1 MAAEIRVDKIKS
13 RSGINTIDFS
23 LSNDGFVFN
32 ENVGIGT
39 SSVLGAANAANTR
52 VLNVGVVTANNV
64 YAAFTGDI
72 TGDATGLSGSPTITV
87 TAVNVG
93 TAATLS
99 ANGNVAFAGLAT
111 ANGGVQVG
119 TSATIF
125 ANGNAAF
132 AGLATANGGVQVG
145 TSATIFANGN
155 AAFAGVATANGGFNI
170 GIQSAGIVV
179 AQNVGIS
186 TLNFVGSGNSIT
198 YHSSSNTLGIEISGG
213 GGVSETSTDVSS
225 TSATGV
231 GSFAIAD
238 YRSAAI
244 IAQVDQSGTYQVG
257 RYLMIHD
264 GTTVTV
270 VEEASVSTGD
280 SQIASYSGTIVGT
293 NAEFQVTMGSS
304 GIATVTTKLDTVTA
318 YS

>member
-64 YAAFTGDI
+64 YAAFTGDV

-99 ANGNVAFAGLAT
+99 ANGNV
-111 ANGGVQVG
+111 
-119 TSATIF
+119 
-125 ANGNAAF
+125 AF

-198 YHSSSNTLGIEISGG
+198 YHSASNTLGIEISGG
-213 GGVSETSTDVSS
+213 SGGVSETSTDVSS

-238 YRSAAI
+238 FRSAAI

-270 VEEASVSTGD
+270 VEESSVSTGD

>member
-132 AGLATANGGVQVG
+132 AG
-145 TSATIFANGN
+145 
-155 AAFAGVATANGGFNI
+155 VATANGGFNI

-213 GGVSETSTDVSS
+213 SGGVSETSTDVSS

-238 YRSAAI
+238 FRSAAI

-270 VEEASVSTGD
+270 VEESSISTGD

>member
-52 VLNVGVVTANNV
+52 VLNVGVVTANSV
-64 YAAFTGDI
+64 FASFTGDI
-72 TGDATGLSGSPTITV
+72 TGDVTGNATGLSGSPTITV

-99 ANGNVAFAGLAT
+99 ANGNVAISGITT
-111 ANGGVQVG
+111 ANGGLIVG
-119 TSATIF
+119 
-125 ANGNAAF
+125 AA
-132 AGLATANGGVQVG
+132 
-145 TSATIFANGN
+145 ATIFANGN

-198 YHSSSNTLGIEISGG
+198 YHSASNTLGIEISGG
-213 GGVSETSTDVSS
+213 SGGVSETSTDVSS

>member
-132 AGLATANGGVQVG
+132 AG
-145 TSATIFANGN
+145 
-155 AAFAGVATANGGFNI
+155 VATANGGFNI

-213 GGVSETSTDVSS
+213 SGGVSETSTDVSS

-270 VEEASVSTGD
+270 VEESSISTGD

>member
-132 AGLATANGGVQVG
+132 AG
-145 TSATIFANGN
+145 
-155 AAFAGVATANGGFNI
+155 VATANGGFNI

-213 GGVSETSTDVSS
+213 SGGVSETSTDVNS

-244 IAQVDQSGTYQVG
+244 IVQVDQSGTYQVG

>member
-52 VLNVGVVTANNV
+52 VLNVGVVTANSV
-64 YAAFTGDI
+64 FASFTGDI
-72 TGDATGLSGSPTITV
+72 TGDVTGNATGLSGSPTITV

-99 ANGNVAFAGLAT
+99 ANGNV
-111 ANGGVQVG
+111 
-119 TSATIF
+119 
-125 ANGNAAF
+125 AF

-198 YHSSSNTLGIEISGG
+198 YHSASNTLGIEISGG
-213 GGVSETSTDVSS
+213 SGGVSETSTDVSS

-270 VEEASVSTGD
+270 VEESSVSTGD

>member
-52 VLNVGVVTANNV
+52 VLNVGVVTANSV
-64 YAAFTGDI
+64 FASFTGDI
-72 TGDATGLSGSPTITV
+72 TGDVTGNATGLSGSPTITV

-99 ANGNVAFAGLAT
+99 ANGNVAISGITT
-111 ANGGVQVG
+111 ANGGLIVG
-119 TSATIF
+119 
-125 ANGNAAF
+125 AA
-132 AGLATANGGVQVG
+132 
-145 TSATIFANGN
+145 ATIFANGN

-270 VEEASVSTGD
+270 VEESSVSTGD

>member
-32 ENVGIGT
+32 ESVGIGT

-99 ANGNVAFAGLAT
+99 ANGNVAISGITT
-111 ANGGVQVG
+111 ANGGLIVG
-119 TSATIF
+119 
-125 ANGNAAF
+125 AA
-132 AGLATANGGVQVG
+132 
-145 TSATIFANGN
+145 ATIFANGN

-198 YHSSSNTLGIEISGG
+198 YHSLSNTLGIEISGG
-213 GGVSETSTDVSS
+213 SGGVSETSTDVSS

>member
-64 YAAFTGDI
+64 YAAFTGDV

-99 ANGNVAFAGLAT
+99 ANGNVAISGITT
-111 ANGGVQVG
+111 ANGGLIVG
-119 TSATIF
+119 TA
-125 ANGNAAF
+125 
-132 AGLATANGGVQVG
+132 
-145 TSATIFANGN
+145 ATIFANGN

-198 YHSSSNTLGIEISGG
+198 YHSASNTLGIEISGG
-213 GGVSETSTDVSS
+213 SGGVSETSTDVSS

-238 YRSAAI
+238 FRSAAI

>member
-132 AGLATANGGVQVG
+132 AG
-145 TSATIFANGN
+145 
-155 AAFAGVATANGGFNI
+155 VATANGGFNI

-213 GGVSETSTDVSS
+213 SGGVSETSTDVSS

-244 IAQVDQSGTYQVG
+244 IVQVDQSGTYQVG

-270 VEEASVSTGD
+270 VEESSVSTGD

>member
-13 RSGINTIDFS
+13 RSGINTIDLS

-32 ENVGIGT
+32 DNVGIGT

-52 VLNVGVVTANNV
+52 VLNVGVVTANSV
-64 YAAFTGDI
+64 FASFTGDI
-72 TGDATGLSGSPTITV
+72 TGDVTGNATGLSGSPTITV

-99 ANGNVAFAGLAT
+99 ANGNV
-111 ANGGVQVG
+111 
-119 TSATIF
+119 
-125 ANGNAAF
+125 AF

-213 GGVSETSTDVSS
+213 SGGVSETSTDVSS

-270 VEEASVSTGD
+270 VEESSVSTGD

>member
-99 ANGNVAFAGLAT
+99 ANGNV
-111 ANGGVQVG
+111 
-119 TSATIF
+119 
-125 ANGNAAF
+125 AF

>member
-64 YAAFTGDI
+64 YAAFTGDV

-99 ANGNVAFAGLAT
+99 ANGNV
-111 ANGGVQVG
+111 
-119 TSATIF
+119 
-125 ANGNAAF
+125 AF

-213 GGVSETSTDVSS
+213 SGGVSETSTDVSS

-238 YRSAAI
+238 FRSAAI

>member
-99 ANGNVAFAGLAT
+99 ANGNVAISGIT
-111 ANGGVQVG
+111 
-119 TSATIF
+119 
-125 ANGNAAF
+125 
-132 AGLATANGGVQVG
+132 TANGGVQVG

-244 IAQVDQSGTYQVG
+244 IVQVDQSGTYQVG

>member
-64 YAAFTGDI
+64 YAAFTGDV

-99 ANGNVAFAGLAT
+99 ANGNV
-111 ANGGVQVG
+111 
-119 TSATIF
+119 
-125 ANGNAAF
+125 AF

-198 YHSSSNTLGIEISGG
+198 YHSASNTLGIEISGG
-213 GGVSETSTDVSS
+213 SGGVSETSTDVSS

>member
-132 AGLATANGGVQVG
+132 AG
-145 TSATIFANGN
+145 
-155 AAFAGVATANGGFNI
+155 VATANGGFNI

-213 GGVSETSTDVSS
+213 SGGVSETSTDVSS

-270 VEEASVSTGD
+270 VEESSVSTGD

>member
-13 RSGINTIDFS
+13 RSGINTIDLS

-32 ENVGIGT
+32 DNVGIGT

-72 TGDATGLSGSPTITV
+72 TGDVTGDATGLSGSPTITV

-99 ANGNVAFAGLAT
+99 ANGNV
-111 ANGGVQVG
+111 
-119 TSATIF
+119 
-125 ANGNAAF
+125 AF

-213 GGVSETSTDVSS
+213 SGGVSETSTDVSS

-270 VEEASVSTGD
+270 VEESSVSTGD

>member
-132 AGLATANGGVQVG
+132 AG
-145 TSATIFANGN
+145 
-155 AAFAGVATANGGFNI
+155 VATANGGFNI

-213 GGVSETSTDVSS
+213 SGGVSETSTDVSS

>member
-32 ENVGIGT
+32 ESVGIGT

-132 AGLATANGGVQVG
+132 AG
-145 TSATIFANGN
+145 
-155 AAFAGVATANGGFNI
+155 VATANGGFNI

-213 GGVSETSTDVSS
+213 SGGVSETSTDVSS

-244 IAQVDQSGTYQVG
+244 IVQVDQSGTYQVG

>member
-132 AGLATANGGVQVG
+132 AG
-145 TSATIFANGN
+145 
-155 AAFAGVATANGGFNI
+155 VATANGGFNI

-244 IAQVDQSGTYQVG
+244 IVQVDQSGTYQVG

>member
-132 AGLATANGGVQVG
+132 AG
-145 TSATIFANGN
+145 I
-155 AAFAGVATANGGFNI
+155 ATANGGFNI

-198 YHSSSNTLGIEISGG
+198 YHSASNTLGIEISGG
-213 GGVSETSTDVSS
+213 SGGVSETSTDVSS

-270 VEEASVSTGD
+270 VEESSVSTGD

>member
-132 AGLATANGGVQVG
+132 AG
-145 TSATIFANGN
+145 
-155 AAFAGVATANGGFNI
+155 VATANGGFNI

-198 YHSSSNTLGIEISGG
+198 YHSASNTLGIEISGG
-213 GGVSETSTDVSS
+213 SGGVSETSTDVSS

>member
-13 RSGINTIDFS
+13 RSGINTIDLS

-32 ENVGIGT
+32 DNVGIGT

-52 VLNVGVVTANNV
+52 VLNVGVVTANSV
-64 YAAFTGDI
+64 FASFTGDI
-72 TGDATGLSGSPTITV
+72 TGDVTGNATGLSGSPTITV

-99 ANGNVAFAGLAT
+99 ANGNV
-111 ANGGVQVG
+111 
-119 TSATIF
+119 
-125 ANGNAAF
+125 AF

-198 YHSSSNTLGIEISGG
+198 YHSASNTLGIEISGG
-213 GGVSETSTDVSS
+213 SGGVSETSTDVSS

-270 VEEASVSTGD
+270 VEESSVSTGD

>member
-52 VLNVGVVTANNV
+52 VLNVGVVTANSV
-64 YAAFTGDI
+64 FASFTGDV
-72 TGDATGLSGSPTITV
+72 TGNATGLSGSPTITV

-99 ANGNVAFAGLAT
+99 ANGNV
-111 ANGGVQVG
+111 
-119 TSATIF
+119 
-125 ANGNAAF
+125 AF

-213 GGVSETSTDVSS
+213 SGGVSETSTDVSS

>member
-32 ENVGIGT
+32 ESVGIGT

-52 VLNVGVVTANNV
+52 VLNVGVVTANSV
-64 YAAFTGDI
+64 FASFTGDI

-99 ANGNVAFAGLAT
+99 ANGNV
-111 ANGGVQVG
+111 
-119 TSATIF
+119 
-125 ANGNAAF
+125 AF

-198 YHSSSNTLGIEISGG
+198 YHSASNTLGIEISGG
-213 GGVSETSTDVSS
+213 SGGVSETSTDVSS

>member
-132 AGLATANGGVQVG
+132 AG
-145 TSATIFANGN
+145 
-155 AAFAGVATANGGFNI
+155 VATANGGFNI

-198 YHSSSNTLGIEISGG
+198 YHSASNTLGIEISGG
-213 GGVSETSTDVSS
+213 SGGVSENSTDVSS

-238 YRSAAI
+238 FRSAAI

>member
-52 VLNVGVVTANNV
+52 VLNVGVVTANSV
-64 YAAFTGDI
+64 FASFTGDI
-72 TGDATGLSGSPTITV
+72 TGDVTGNATGLSGSPTITV

-93 TAATLS
+93 TGITIQGNGGLS
-99 ANGNVAFAGLAT
+99 IAGLTT

-119 TSATIF
+119 
-125 ANGNAAF
+125 AA
-132 AGLATANGGVQVG
+132 
-145 TSATIFANGN
+145 ATIFANGN

-198 YHSSSNTLGIEISGG
+198 YHSASNTLGIEISGG
-213 GGVSETSTDVSS
+213 SGGVSETSTDVSS

-238 YRSAAI
+238 FRSAAI

-270 VEEASVSTGD
+270 VEESSISTGD

>member
-64 YAAFTGDI
+64 YAAFTGDV

-132 AGLATANGGVQVG
+132 AG
-145 TSATIFANGN
+145 
-155 AAFAGVATANGGFNI
+155 VATANGGFNI
-170 GIQSAGIVV
+170 GIQSVGIVV

-198 YHSSSNTLGIEISGG
+198 YHSASNTLGIEISGG
-213 GGVSETSTDVSS
+213 SGGVSETSTDVSS

>member
-64 YAAFTGDI
+64 YAAFTGDV

-99 ANGNVAFAGLAT
+99 ANGNV
-111 ANGGVQVG
+111 
-119 TSATIF
+119 
-125 ANGNAAF
+125 AF

-186 TLNFVGSGNSIT
+186 TLNFVGSGNAIT
-198 YHSSSNTLGIEISGG
+198 YHSASNTLGIEISGG
-213 GGVSETSTDVSS
+213 SGGVSETSTDVSS

>member
-72 TGDATGLSGSPTITV
+72 TGDVTGNATGLSGSPTITV

-99 ANGNVAFAGLAT
+99 ANGNV
-111 ANGGVQVG
+111 
-119 TSATIF
+119 
-125 ANGNAAF
+125 AF

-198 YHSSSNTLGIEISGG
+198 YHSASNTLGIEISGG
-213 GGVSETSTDVSS
+213 SGGVSETSTDVSS
-225 TSATGV
+225 TNATGV

>member
-52 VLNVGVVTANNV
+52 VLNVGVVTANSV
-64 YAAFTGDI
+64 FASFTGDI
-72 TGDATGLSGSPTITV
+72 TGDVTGNATGLSGSPTITV

-99 ANGNVAFAGLAT
+99 ANGNV
-111 ANGGVQVG
+111 
-119 TSATIF
+119 
-125 ANGNAAF
+125 AF

-198 YHSSSNTLGIEISGG
+198 YHSASNTLGIEISGG
-213 GGVSETSTDVSS
+213 SGGVSETSTDVSS

>member
-52 VLNVGVVTANNV
+52 VLNVGVVTANSV
-64 YAAFTGDI
+64 FASFTGDI

-99 ANGNVAFAGLAT
+99 ANGNVAISGITT
-111 ANGGVQVG
+111 ANGGLIVG
-119 TSATIF
+119 
-125 ANGNAAF
+125 AA
-132 AGLATANGGVQVG
+132 
-145 TSATIFANGN
+145 ATIFANGN

-213 GGVSETSTDVSS
+213 SGGVSETSTDVSS

>member
-1 MAAEIRVDKIKS
+1 M
-13 RSGINTIDFS
+13 
-23 LSNDGFVFN
+23 
-32 ENVGIGT
+32 
-39 SSVLGAANAANTR
+39 GAANAANTR
-52 VLNVGVVTANNV
+52 VLNVGVVTANSV
-64 YAAFTGDI
+64 FASFTGNI

-99 ANGNVAFAGLAT
+99 ANGNV
-111 ANGGVQVG
+111 
-119 TSATIF
+119 
-125 ANGNAAF
+125 AF

-198 YHSSSNTLGIEISGG
+198 YHSASNTLGIEISGG
-213 GGVSETSTDVSS
+213 SGGVSETSTDVSS

-238 YRSAAI
+238 YRSNAI

-270 VEEASVSTGD
+270 VEESSVSTGD

>member
-52 VLNVGVVTANNV
+52 VLNVGVVTANSV
-64 YAAFTGDI
+64 FASFTGDI
-72 TGDATGLSGSPTITV
+72 TGDVTGNATGLSGSPTITV

-99 ANGNVAFAGLAT
+99 ANGNVAISGITT
-111 ANGGVQVG
+111 ANGGLIVG
-119 TSATIF
+119 
-125 ANGNAAF
+125 AA
-132 AGLATANGGVQVG
+132 
-145 TSATIFANGN
+145 ATIFANGN

-198 YHSSSNTLGIEISGG
+198 YHSASNTLGIEISGG
-213 GGVSETSTDVSS
+213 SGGVSETSTDVSS

-238 YRSAAI
+238 FRSAAI

>member
-132 AGLATANGGVQVG
+132 AG
-145 TSATIFANGN
+145 
-155 AAFAGVATANGGFNI
+155 VATANGGFNI

-213 GGVSETSTDVSS
+213 SGGVSETSTDVSS

-244 IAQVDQSGTYQVG
+244 IVQVDQSGTYQVG

>member
-132 AGLATANGGVQVG
+132 AG
-145 TSATIFANGN
+145 
-155 AAFAGVATANGGFNI
+155 VATANGGFNI

-238 YRSAAI
+238 FRSAAI

>member
-64 YAAFTGDI
+64 YAAFTGDV

-99 ANGNVAFAGLAT
+99 ANGNV
-111 ANGGVQVG
+111 
-119 TSATIF
+119 
-125 ANGNAAF
+125 AF

-198 YHSSSNTLGIEISGG
+198 YHSASNTLGIEISGG
-213 GGVSETSTDVSS
+213 SGGVSETSTDVSS

-238 YRSAAI
+238 FRSAAI